1 VFSLFLFVDIM
12 LLFAFSSGFLGGNLV
27 VTFESSDHG

>member
-1 VFSLFLFVDIM
+1 VFSLLLVADFI

-27 VTFESSDHG
+27 VNLKSSDHG